1 MSKLSEN
8 PHVPTVLNNDT
19 QELIEVLLIED
30 SLPEARLL
38 AQIFKGSSIGNFQ
51 LTHVQQLS
59 AAIDLLKNREFDV
72 ALLDLT
78 LPGSVGLES
87 LDILIDSAPWLPV
100 VVLTN
105 TSDDKLSLV
114 ALRRGAQDYLVK
126 HQVNLDI
133 LVRAVRYAIERKQTA
148 VALQAINESL
158 EQRVA
163 ERTKELETANQL
175 FLRAQRLESLG
186 TLSSGIAHDLNNIL
200 TPILAVAQL
209 LPLRLTNLDDRTRNL
224 LTILE
229 SSAHRGAELIQ
240 QISSFGRGLEGK
252 QVCLQLPHLLRDVEK
267 ILKET
272 LPKSINL
279 EVDIAD
285 GLWMVL
291 ADVTQLH
298 QILMNLCING
308 RDAMPQ
314 GGELKIMA
322 ANCTVDDHDSRLYA
336 HAGNYVMITVAD
348 SGSGIPSCHLDHIFD
363 PFFTTK
369 DVGQGTG
376 LGLSAVLGI
385 VKSHGGFVDVV
396 SKVNEGS
403 QFQVYMPICNNAE
416 PPKLVEEVLSSGKE
430 QVILVVDDEAAIGEM
445 IRVTLEFYNYRVF
458 VAQDSTTALAIY
470 SQHSSKIDLAL
481 VDVMMPAIDGFA
493 TVAALQK
500 INPEVNVILMS
511 GLVSPEM
518 RAQAE
523 KLGCRAFLPKPFTT
537 AKLMQSLRVSLGELS
552 LADNA

>member
-1 MSKLSEN
+1 MSTLSDRSLKQN
-8 PHVPTVLNNDT
+8 RVSSYNQPV
-19 QELIEVLLIED
+19 IEVLLIED
-30 SLPEARLL
+30 SFPEAKLL
-38 AQIFKGSSIGNFQ
+38 AQIFKGSAIGNFK
-51 LTHVQQLS
+51 LTHVQRLS
-59 AAIDLLKNREFDV
+59 GAIEVLQTREFDV

-78 LPGSVGLES
+78 LPDSEGLES
-87 LDILIDSAPWLPV
+87 LDTLIKCSPDLPV

-105 TSDDKLSLV
+105 TSDDQLSV
-114 ALRRGAQDYLVK
+114 EAVRRGAQDYLVK
-126 HQVNLDI
+126 RQVNLDL
-133 LVRAVRYAIERKQTA
+133 LVRAVRYAIERKQNAT
-148 VALQAINESL
+148 ALQAINESL
-158 EQRVA
+158 ELRVA
-163 ERTKELETANQL
+163 ERTKELEATNQL

-186 TLSSGIAHDLNNIL
+186 TLASGIAHDLNNIL

-240 QISSFGRGLEGK
+240 QILSFGRGLEGK

-272 LPKSINL
+272 LPKSIDL
-279 EVDIAD
+279 EIDVAD

-291 ADVTQLH
+291 ADITQLH
-298 QILMNLCING
+298 QILMNLCINA
-308 RDAMPQ
+308 RDAMPE
-314 GGELKIMA
+314 GGILQIGAE
-322 ANCTVDDHDSRLYA
+322 NCTVAEGDIRLYS
-336 HAGNYVMITVAD
+336 HPGDYVMITVTD
-348 SGSGIPSCHLDHIFD
+348 TGEGIPSHQLDRIFD

-403 QFQVYMPICNNAE
+403 QFQVYMPVCEKVE
-416 PPKLVEEVLSSGKE
+416 PPKSVTEELARGQE

-445 IRVTLEFYNYRVF
+445 MRVTLEFYNYRVF
-458 VAQDSTTALAIY
+458 VAQDSTTALAIFG
-470 SQHSSKIDLAL
+470 QHALKIDLAL

-493 TVAALQK
+493 TVAAMQR
-500 INPEVNVILMS
+500 IRPQVNVVLMS
-511 GLVSPEM
+511 GMVSPEM

-523 KLGCRAFLPKPFTT
+523 QLGCRAFLAKPFTT
-537 AKLMQSLRVSLGELS
+537 NDLMLLVQESLKVAG
-552 LADNA
+552 

>member
-1 MSKLSEN
+1 MSIISDQSVKKNRISSYN
-8 PHVPTVLNNDT
+8 QPV
-19 QELIEVLLIED
+19 IEVLLIED
-30 SLPEARLL
+30 SFPEAKLL
-38 AQIFKGSSIGNFQ
+38 AQIFKGSAIGNFK
-51 LTHVQQLS
+51 LTHVQRLS
-59 AAIDLLKNREFDV
+59 GAIEVLQTREFDV

-78 LPGSVGLES
+78 LPDSEGLES
-87 LDILIDSAPWLPV
+87 LDTLIKCSPDLPV

-105 TSDDKLSLV
+105 TSDDQLSLEAV
-114 ALRRGAQDYLVK
+114 RRGAQDYLVK
-126 HQVNLDI
+126 RQVNLDL
-133 LVRAVRYAIERKQTA
+133 LVRAVRYAIERKQNAT
-148 VALQAINESL
+148 ALQAINESL
-158 EQRVA
+158 ELRVA
-163 ERTKELETANQL
+163 ERTKELEATNQL

-186 TLSSGIAHDLNNIL
+186 TLASGIAHDLNNIL

-240 QISSFGRGLEGK
+240 QILSFGRGLEGK

-272 LPKSINL
+272 LPKSIDL
-279 EVDIAD
+279 EVDVAD

-291 ADVTQLH
+291 ADITQLH
-298 QILMNLCING
+298 QILMNLCINA
-308 RDAMPQ
+308 RDAMPE
-314 GGELKIMA
+314 GGLLQIGAE
-322 ANCTVDDHDSRLYA
+322 NCIVAEGDIRLYS
-336 HAGNYVMITVAD
+336 HPGDYVMITVTD
-348 SGSGIPSCHLDHIFD
+348 TGEGIPSHQLDRIFD

-403 QFQVYMPICNNAE
+403 QFQVYMPVCEKLE
-416 PPKLVEEVLSSGKE
+416 PSQLPPEELARGQE

-445 IRVTLEFYNYRVF
+445 MRVTLEFYNYRVF
-458 VAQDSTTALAIY
+458 VAQDSTTALAIFG
-470 SQHSSKIDLAL
+470 QHALKIDLAL

-493 TVAALQK
+493 TVVAMQRIRSK
-500 INPEVNVILMS
+500 VNVVLMS
-511 GLVSPEM
+511 GMVSPEM

-523 KLGCRAFLPKPFTT
+523 QLGCRAFLAKPFTT
-537 AKLMQSLRVSLGELS
+537 SDLMLLVQESLKVVG
-552 LADNA
+552 

>member
-1 MSKLSEN
+1 MSTLSDRLLKQN
-8 PHVPTVLNNDT
+8 RISSYD
-19 QELIEVLLIED
+19 QEVIEVLLIED
-30 SLPEARLL
+30 SFPEAKLL
-38 AQIFKGSSIGNFQ
+38 AQIFKGSAIGNFK
-51 LTHVQQLS
+51 LTHVQRLS
-59 AAIDLLKNREFDV
+59 GAIEILQTREFDV

-78 LPGSVGLES
+78 LPDSVGLES
-87 LDILIDSAPWLPV
+87 LDTLINCSPELPV

-105 TSDDKLSLV
+105 TSDDQLSV
-114 ALRRGAQDYLVK
+114 EAVRRGAQDYLVK
-126 HQVNLDI
+126 RQVNLDL
-133 LVRAVRYAIERKQTA
+133 LVRAVRYAIERKQNAT
-148 VALQAINESL
+148 ALQAINESL
-158 EQRVA
+158 ELRVA
-163 ERTKELETANQL
+163 ERTKELEATNQL

-240 QISSFGRGLEGK
+240 QILSFGRGLEGK

-279 EVDIAD
+279 EIDVAD

-291 ADVTQLH
+291 ADITQLH
-298 QILMNLCING
+298 QILMNLCINA
-308 RDAMPQ
+308 RDAMPE
-314 GGELKIMA
+314 GGVLQIGA
-322 ANCTVDDHDSRLYA
+322 ANCTVAEGDSRLYS
-336 HAGNYVMITVAD
+336 HPGEYVMITVTD
-348 SGSGIPSCHLDHIFD
+348 TGEGIPSHQLDRIFD

-403 QFQVYMPICNNAE
+403 QFQVYMPVCEKLE
-416 PPKLVEEVLSSGKE
+416 PSKLPPEELARGQE

-445 IRVTLEFYNYRVF
+445 MRVTLEFYNYRVF
-458 VAQDSTTALAIY
+458 VAQDSTTALAIFG
-470 SQHSSKIDLAL
+470 QHARKIDLAL

-493 TVAALQK
+493 TVVAMQRIRPK
-500 INPEVNVILMS
+500 VNVVLMS
-511 GLVSPEM
+511 GMVSPEM

-523 KLGCRAFLPKPFTT
+523 QLGCRAFLAKPFTT
-537 AKLMQSLRVSLGELS
+537 SDLMLSVQESLKVAG
-552 LADNA
+552 

>member
-1 MSKLSEN
+1 M
-8 PHVPTVLNNDT
+8 PTVSDHLVKRNYISSYN
-19 QELIEVLLIED
+19 QEVIEVLLIED
-30 SLPEARLL
+30 SLPEAKLL
-38 AQIFKGSSIGNFQ
+38 AQIFKGSAIGNFK
-51 LTHVQQLS
+51 LTHVQRLS
-59 AAIDLLKNREFDV
+59 KAIEILQTNKFDV

-78 LPGSVGLES
+78 LPDSVGLES
-87 LDILIDSAPWLPV
+87 LDTLISCSPELPV

-105 TSDDKLSLV
+105 TSDDQLSV
-114 ALRRGAQDYLVK
+114 EAVHRGAQDYLVK
-126 HQVNLDI
+126 RQVNLDL
-133 LVRAVRYAIERKQTA
+133 LVRAVRYAIERKQNATD
-148 VALQAINESL
+148 LQAINESL
-158 EQRVA
+158 EIRVA
-163 ERTKELETANQL
+163 ERTKELEATNQL

-209 LPLRLTNLDDRTRNL
+209 LPLRLTDLDDRTKNL

-229 SSAHRGAELIQ
+229 SSAHRGAASIQ
-240 QISSFGRGLEGK
+240 QILSFGRGLEGK

-279 EVDIAD
+279 EVDVAD

-298 QILMNLCING
+298 QILMNLCINA
-308 RDAMPQ
+308 RDAMPE
-314 GGELKIMA
+314 GGLLQIGA
-322 ANCTVDDHDSRLYA
+322 QNCTVDAGDSRLYS
-336 HAGNYVMITVAD
+336 HPGEYVMITVTD
-348 SGSGIPSCHLDHIFD
+348 TGEGIPSHQLDRIFD

-369 DVGQGTG
+369 DVGHGTG

-385 VKSHGGFVDVV
+385 LKSHGGFVDVV

-403 QFQVYMPICNNAE
+403 QFQVYMPVCEKVE
-416 PPKLVEEVLSSGKE
+416 PPQLVTEKLARGKK

-445 IRVTLEFYNYRVF
+445 MRVTLEFYNYRVF
-458 VAQDSTTALAIY
+458 VAQDSTTALAIFG
-470 SQHSSKIDLAL
+470 QHASKIDLVL

-493 TVAALQK
+493 TVAAMQQIRPK
-500 INPEVNVILMS
+500 VNFVLMS
-511 GLVSPEM
+511 GIVSPEM

-523 KLGCRAFLPKPFTT
+523 QLGCRSFLAKPFTT
-537 AKLMQSLRVSLGELS
+537 SDLMLSVQGSLEVAG
-552 LADNA
+552 

>member
-1 MSKLSEN
+1 MSTISDRLLKQNRISSYN
-8 PHVPTVLNNDT
+8 
-19 QELIEVLLIED
+19 QEVIEVLLIED
-30 SLPEARLL
+30 SFPEAKLL
-38 AQIFKGSSIGNFQ
+38 AQIFKGSAIGNFK
-51 LTHVQQLS
+51 LTHVQRLS
-59 AAIDLLKNREFDV
+59 GAIEILQNRDFDV

-78 LPGSVGLES
+78 LPDSEGLES
-87 LDILIDSAPWLPV
+87 LDTLIDCSPDLPV

-105 TSDDKLSLV
+105 TSDDRLSV
-114 ALRRGAQDYLVK
+114 EAVRRGAQDYLVK
-126 HQVNLDI
+126 RQVNLNL
-133 LVRAVRYAIERKQTA
+133 LVRAVRYAIERKQNAT
-148 VALQAINESL
+148 ALQAINESL
-158 EQRVA
+158 ELRVA
-163 ERTKELETANQL
+163 ERTKELEETNQL

-186 TLSSGIAHDLNNIL
+186 TLASGIAHDLNNIL

-209 LPLRLTNLDDRTRNL
+209 LPLRLTDLDDRTRNL

-240 QISSFGRGLEGK
+240 QILSFGRGLEGK

-272 LPKSINL
+272 LPKSIDL
-279 EVDIAD
+279 EIEVAD

-291 ADVTQLH
+291 ADITQLH
-298 QILMNLCING
+298 QILMNLCINA
-308 RDAMPQ
+308 RDAMPE
-314 GGELKIMA
+314 GGMLQIGAE
-322 ANCTVDDHDSRLYA
+322 NCTVAEGDIRLYS
-336 HAGNYVMITVAD
+336 HAGEYVMITVTD
-348 SGSGIPSCHLDHIFD
+348 TGEGIPSHQLDRIFD

-403 QFQVYMPICNNAE
+403 QFQVYLPVCEKLE
-416 PPKLVEEVLSSGKE
+416 PPQLPVEELARGDE

-445 IRVTLEFYNYRVF
+445 MRVTLEFYNYRVF
-458 VAQDSTTALAIY
+458 VAQDSTTALAIFG
-470 SQHSSKIDLAL
+470 QHARKIDLAL

-493 TVAALQK
+493 TVEAMQRIRPK
-500 INPEVNVILMS
+500 VNVVLMS
-511 GLVSPEM
+511 GMVSPEM

-523 KLGCRAFLPKPFTT
+523 QLGCRAFLAKPFTT
-537 AKLMQSLRVSLGELS
+537 SDLMLSVQESLEVV
-552 LADNA
+552 

>member
-1 MSKLSEN
+1 MSTLSDRLLKQN
-8 PHVPTVLNNDT
+8 HISSYN
-19 QELIEVLLIED
+19 QEVIEVLLIED
-30 SLPEARLL
+30 SFPEAKLL
-38 AQIFKGSSIGNFQ
+38 AQIFKGSTIGNFK
-51 LTHVQQLS
+51 LTHVQRLS
-59 AAIDLLKNREFDV
+59 GAIEILQTHEFDV
-72 ALLDLT
+72 VLLDLT
-78 LPGSVGLES
+78 LPDSKCLES
-87 LDILIDSAPWLPV
+87 LDTLINCSPDLPV

-105 TSDDKLSLV
+105 TSDDQLSLEAV
-114 ALRRGAQDYLVK
+114 RRGAQDYLVK
-126 HQVNLDI
+126 RQVNLDL
-133 LVRAVRYAIERKQTA
+133 LVRSVRYAIERKQNAT
-148 VALQAINESL
+148 ALQAINESL
-158 EQRVA
+158 ELRVA
-163 ERTKELETANQL
+163 ERTKELEETNQL

-240 QISSFGRGLEGK
+240 QILSFGHGLEGK

-272 LPKSINL
+272 LPKSIDL
-279 EVDIAD
+279 GIDVAD

-291 ADVTQLH
+291 ADITQLH
-298 QILMNLCING
+298 QILMNLCINA
-308 RDAMPQ
+308 RDAMPE
-314 GGELKIMA
+314 GGMLQIRAE
-322 ANCTVDDHDSRLYA
+322 NCTVAEGDIRLNS
-336 HAGNYVMITVAD
+336 HPRDYVMITVTD
-348 SGSGIPSCHLDHIFD
+348 TGEGIPSHQLDRIFD

-369 DVGQGTG
+369 EVVHGTG

-403 QFQVYMPICNNAE
+403 QFQVYMPVCKKLE
-416 PPKLVEEVLSSGKE
+416 PPQVPQKLARGEE

-445 IRVTLEFYNYRVF
+445 MRVTLEFYNYRVF
-458 VAQDSTTALAIY
+458 VAQDSTTALAIFG
-470 SQHSSKIDLAL
+470 QHSLKIDLAL

-493 TVAALQK
+493 TVAAMQRIRPK
-500 INPEVNVILMS
+500 MNVVLMS
-511 GLVSPEM
+511 GMVSPEM

-523 KLGCRAFLPKPFTT
+523 QLGCHSFLAKPFTT
-537 AKLMQSLRVSLGELS
+537 SNLMLSIQESLGV
-552 LADNA
+552 AI

>member
-1 MSKLSEN
+1 MSTLSDRLLKQN
-8 PHVPTVLNNDT
+8 RISSYN
-19 QELIEVLLIED
+19 QEVIEVLLIED
-30 SLPEARLL
+30 SFPEAKLL
-38 AQIFKGSSIGNFQ
+38 AQIFKGSAIGNFK
-51 LTHVQQLS
+51 LTHVQRLS
-59 AAIDLLKNREFDV
+59 GAIEILQTRGFDV

-78 LPGSVGLES
+78 LPDSEGLES
-87 LDILIDSAPWLPV
+87 LDALIDCSPDLPV

-105 TSDDKLSLV
+105 TSDDRLSV
-114 ALRRGAQDYLVK
+114 EAVRRGAQDYLVK
-126 HQVNLDI
+126 RQVNLDL
-133 LVRAVRYAIERKQTA
+133 LVRAVRYAIERKQNAT
-148 VALQAINESL
+148 ALQAINESL
-158 EQRVA
+158 ELRVA
-163 ERTKELETANQL
+163 ERTKELEETNQL

-186 TLSSGIAHDLNNIL
+186 TLASGIAHDLNNIL

-240 QISSFGRGLEGK
+240 QILSFGRGLEGK

-272 LPKSINL
+272 LPKSIDL
-279 EVDIAD
+279 EIDVAD

-291 ADVTQLH
+291 ADITQLH
-298 QILMNLCING
+298 QILMNLCINA
-308 RDAMPQ
+308 RDAMPE
-314 GGELKIMA
+314 GGMLQIGAE
-322 ANCTVDDHDSRLYA
+322 NCTVVEGDSRLYS
-336 HAGNYVMITVAD
+336 HPGEYVMITVTD
-348 SGSGIPSCHLDHIFD
+348 TGEGIPSHQLDRIFD

-403 QFQVYMPICNNAE
+403 QFQVYLPVCEKVE
-416 PPKLVEEVLSSGKE
+416 PPQLPSEELARGDE

-445 IRVTLEFYNYRVF
+445 MRVTLEFYNYRVF
-458 VAQDSTTALAIY
+458 VAQDSTTALAIFG
-470 SQHSSKIDLAL
+470 QHARKIDLAL

-493 TVAALQK
+493 TVAAMQRIRPK
-500 INPEVNVILMS
+500 VNVVLMS
-511 GLVSPEM
+511 GMVSPEM

-523 KLGCRAFLPKPFTT
+523 QLGCRAFLAKPFTT
-537 AKLMQSLRVSLGELS
+537 SDLMLSVQESLEVV
-552 LADNA
+552 

>member
-1 MSKLSEN
+1 M
-8 PHVPTVLNNDT
+8 PTISDQLVKKKYISSYD
-19 QELIEVLLIED
+19 QEVIEVLLIED
-30 SLPEARLL
+30 SFPEAKLL
-38 AQIFKGSSIGNFQ
+38 AQIFKGSAIGNFK
-51 LTHVQQLS
+51 LTHVQRLS
-59 AAIDLLKNREFDV
+59 GAIEILQTCEFDV

-78 LPGSVGLES
+78 LPDSEGLES
-87 LDILIDSAPWLPV
+87 LDTLIDCSPGLPV

-105 TSDDKLSLV
+105 TNDDQLSV
-114 ALRRGAQDYLVK
+114 EAVRRGAQDYLVK
-126 HQVNLDI
+126 RQVNLDL
-133 LVRAVRYAIERKQTA
+133 LVRAVRYAIERKQNAT
-148 VALQAINESL
+148 ALQAINESL
-158 EQRVA
+158 ELRVA
-163 ERTKELETANQL
+163 ERTKELEATNQL

-240 QISSFGRGLEGK
+240 QILSFGRGLEGK

-279 EVDIAD
+279 EVDVAD

-298 QILMNLCING
+298 QILMNLCINA
-308 RDAMPQ
+308 RDAMPE
-314 GGELKIMA
+314 GGMLQIGA
-322 ANCTVDDHDSRLYA
+322 QNCTIQAGDSRLYS
-336 HAGNYVMITVAD
+336 HPGEYVMIAVTD
-348 SGSGIPSCHLDHIFD
+348 TGEGIPSHQLDRIFD

-369 DVGQGTG
+369 DVGHGTG

-403 QFQVYMPICNNAE
+403 QFQVYMPVCEKLE
-416 PPKLVEEVLSSGKE
+416 PPPLPTEELIRGNE

-445 IRVTLEFYNYRVF
+445 MRVTLEFYNYRVF
-458 VAQDSTTALAIY
+458 VAQDSTTALTIFG
-470 SQHSSKIDLAL
+470 QHAHKIDLAL

-493 TVAALQK
+493 TVAAMQHIKPK
-500 INPEVNVILMS
+500 INVVLMS
-511 GLVSPEM
+511 GMVSPEM
-518 RAQAE
+518 RVQAE
-523 KLGCRAFLPKPFTT
+523 RLGCRAFLAKPFTT
-537 AKLMQSLRVSLGELS
+537 SDLMLSVQESLEVS
-552 LADNA
+552 

>member
-1 MSKLSEN
+1 MSILSDRSVKKIYVSSYN
-8 PHVPTVLNNDT
+8 QAV
-19 QELIEVLLIED
+19 IEVLLIED
-30 SLPEARLL
+30 SFPEAKLL
-38 AQIFKGSSIGNFQ
+38 AQIFKGSPIGNFQ
-51 LTHVQQLS
+51 LTHVQRLS
-59 AAIDLLKNREFDV
+59 GATEILKTREFDV

-78 LPGSVGLES
+78 LPDSVGLES
-87 LDILIDSAPWLPV
+87 LDALISCSPELPV

-105 TSDDKLSLV
+105 TSDDQLSV
-114 ALRRGAQDYLVK
+114 EAVRRGAQDYLVK
-126 HQVNLDI
+126 RQVNLEL
-133 LVRAVRYAIERKQTA
+133 LVRAVRYAIERKQNAT
-148 VALQAINESL
+148 ALQVINESL
-158 EQRVA
+158 ELRVA
-163 ERTKELETANQL
+163 ERTKELEATSQL

-186 TLSSGIAHDLNNIL
+186 TLASGIAHDLNNIL

-240 QISSFGRGLEGK
+240 QILSFGRGLEGK

-272 LPKSINL
+272 LPKSIDL
-279 EVDIAD
+279 EIDVAD

-291 ADVTQLH
+291 ADITQLH
-298 QILMNLCING
+298 QILMNLCINA

-314 GGELKIMA
+314 GGLLQIGAE
-322 ANCTVDDHDSRLYA
+322 NYTVATGDSRLYSS
-336 HAGNYVMITVAD
+336 AGDYVMMTVTD
-348 SGSGIPSCHLDHIFD
+348 NGEGIPSHQLDQIFD

-403 QFQVYMPICNNAE
+403 QFQVYLPVCEKME
-416 PPKLVEEVLSSGKE
+416 PPQLVMEELARGQE

-445 IRVTLEFYNYRVF
+445 MRVTLEFYNYRVF
-458 VAQDSTTALAIY
+458 VAQDSTTALAIFG
-470 SQHSSKIDLAL
+470 QHANKIDLVL

-493 TVAALQK
+493 TVEAMQRIRPK
-500 INPEVNVILMS
+500 VNVVLMS
-511 GLVSPEM
+511 GMVSSEM

-523 KLGCRAFLPKPFTT
+523 PLGCRAFLAKPFTT
-537 AKLMQSLRVSLGELS
+537 NDLMLSVQESLEV
-552 LADNA
+552 D